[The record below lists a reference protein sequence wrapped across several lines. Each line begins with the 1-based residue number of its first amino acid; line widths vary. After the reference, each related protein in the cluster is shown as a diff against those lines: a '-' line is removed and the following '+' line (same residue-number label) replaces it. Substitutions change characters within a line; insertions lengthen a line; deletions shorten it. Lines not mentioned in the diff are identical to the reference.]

1 MTTKATKTMY
11 TTTWTQCRDE
21 LARLDAQYE
30 GISYAQAKRAI
41 IPGVVTA
48 IWFREILTAVASGRR
63 VSTRVLRELEGHFE
77 NRGTLGWLVRSNPK
91 YDWSYAQ
98 PLIRQLSAREPAAV

>member
-1 MTTKATKTMY
+1 MKTTY

-21 LARLDAQYE
+21 LARLDAEYE

-98 PLIRQLSAREPAAV
+98 PLLRRVGVQEAVAE